1 MNLGDGVNGP
11 FSIYVLFFPEITY
24 IILKSL
30 SNSYNFLGVVMPRK
44 PRNMSSTG
52 IYHIILRSV
61 NQHIIFEDDSDYQKF
76 LFVLSDC
83 VKKYDIQI
91 YAYCLMDNH
100 VHLLIHS
107 NPDHLSGFFQSLG
120 TRFVRWYNNKY
131 SRSGHLFQERFH
143 SVAIENERSFLS
155 ALLYIHNNPVN
166 ANICRYPSEY
176 RWSSFNTY
184 HGAKSTF
191 VNVSYACEIA
201 GSKEALL
208 RFFAAE
214 KISSDNE
221 LFKNDHREASH
232 FLTDERALRIFKETT
247 NLLSTSDVEALQ
259 KTQRN
264 DYVRK
269 LRFKGLT
276 VKQIARLMDISET
289 TVKRLC
295 KTG

>member
-1 MNLGDGVNGP
+1 
-11 FSIYVLFFPEITY
+11 
-24 IILKSL
+24 
-30 SNSYNFLGVVMPRK
+30 MPRK

-107 NPDHLSGFFQSLG
+107 TPDHLSGFFQSLG
-120 TRFVRWYNNKY
+120 TKFARWYNNKY
-131 SRSGHLFQERFH
+131 SRSGHLFQDRFY
-143 SVAIENERSFLS
+143 SVAIENDRSFLL

-176 RWSSFNTY
+176 RWSSFNAY
-184 HGAKSTF
+184 YGAKNTL
-191 VNVSYACEIA
+191 VNVSYAYGVG
-201 GSKEALL
+201 GSKESLL
-208 RFFAAE
+208 RYFAVE
-214 KISSDNE
+214 QISSDNE
-221 LFKNDHREASH
+221 LFINDHRETSH
-232 FLTDERALRIFKETT
+232 FLTDERALILFKETT
-247 NLLSTSDVEALQ
+247 NLSSTSDVTTIQ
-259 KTQRN
+259 RTQRN

-269 LRFKGLT
+269 LRCQGLT
-276 VKQIARLMDISET
+276 VKQTARLMDISEA

-295 KTG
+295 QTGR